1 MKRKK
6 VEKSLATY
14 IAEKCCEYTTSVR
27 EAIRIAR
34 LSKTKKEVDK
44 NIETIMNYKK

>member
-44 NIETIMNYKK
+44 NIETIMKYR